1 MPSIHEVEYLPVSS
15 MALSIFRNVV
25 DSYRMIQRIFLSVNK
40 DRFFWT
46 IKCLIWV
53 NCIFYAIFFFIP
65 IFQCHPRTKIW
76 NPQGPGRCLRINVL
90 LLFSSVFNTIS
101 DITMLAVPIWMIW
114 HLQMSRARKLGIS
127 MIFSCG
133 GLAIIA
139 SILRLLFLALLVQ
152 TQDYAYVKHQ
162 SVMWAA
168 AEVAF
173 GLKCSCL
180 PILPRLYQ
188 HLASIAPLST
198 SQNPGMHDGDS
209 TTKVGSNKYKKSP
222 HWFDHE
228 QSTQSGSS
236 RDWFPM
242 QDRES
247 QDDDKQGRSRK
258 IFTMLGRTKD
268 EKRVDKA
275 VEDDG
280 TGLDLETGMSVS
292 RGPK

>member
-1 MPSIHEVEYLPVSS
+1 MELTSH
-15 MALSIFRNVV
+15 
-25 DSYRMIQRIFLSVNK
+25 RMIQRIFLSVNK
-40 DRFFWT
+40 DRFYWT
-46 IKCLIWV
+46 IQFLIWV

-76 NPQGPGRCLRINVL
+76 NPQGPGKCLRINVL
-90 LLFSSVFNTIS
+90 LLFSSAFNTIS

-114 HLQMSRARKLGIS
+114 HLQMSLARKLGIS

-133 GLAIIA
+133 GLAIVT

-162 SVMWAA
+162 SVLWAT

-173 GLKCSCL
+173 GLMCSCF

-188 HLASIAPLST
+188 HLASVAPLST
-198 SQNPGMHDGDS
+198 SLNPVMHYEDS

-228 QSTQSGSS
+228 QSTQSDSSHAIGSQC
-236 RDWFPM
+236 RT
-242 QDRES
+242 ES
-247 QDDDKQGRSRK
+247 LRTMTRK
-258 IFTMLGRTKD
+258 EDLRRVFAMLGRTKD
-268 EKRVDKA
+268 EQRVDKA

-280 TGLDLETGMSVS
+280 TGLDLEKGMSVS
-292 RGPK
+292 HGPK